1 MFRSSDERFSA
12 KINATATCQNLYT
25 ARMQSLTLQNWVSTR
40 YTIRYKRISII
51 VSESIFGEGAM

>member
-12 KINATATCQNLYT
+12 KINATATCQNL
-25 ARMQSLTLQNWVSTR
+25 RNLLHTLQNWVSTR

>member
-1 MFRSSDERFSA
+1 MKDLAQRSTLLQRVR
-12 KINATATCQNLYT
+12 IYTQLVCNL
-25 ARMQSLTLQNWVSTR
+25 LHTLQNWVSTR